1 MDDIN
6 KHPVRMPLNLPEI
19 HEPRCHV
26 CTSKYRHA
34 IERMI
39 ALGTNFTEISRTF
52 NDEIDRRSISHH
64 AKEHLSY
71 EQAAIRSIIEHEA
84 KIISQDAEEGV
95 KGALMYR
102 TYLSTALKKAWDDL
116 IEGNVRIDP
125 SVAVQLIQQMDKF
138 DREANSVAVEELTYQ
153 FQCFQEAVRK
163 VLPRDLWPQ
172 LVETFNELVA
182 QNEIKGLLP
191 SGD

>member
-26 CTSKYRHA
+26 CTSK
-34 IERMI
+34 
-39 ALGTNFTEISRTF
+39 
-52 NDEIDRRSISHH
+52 
-64 AKEHLSY
+64 
-71 EQAAIRSIIEHEA
+71 
-84 KIISQDAEEGV
+84 DAEEGV